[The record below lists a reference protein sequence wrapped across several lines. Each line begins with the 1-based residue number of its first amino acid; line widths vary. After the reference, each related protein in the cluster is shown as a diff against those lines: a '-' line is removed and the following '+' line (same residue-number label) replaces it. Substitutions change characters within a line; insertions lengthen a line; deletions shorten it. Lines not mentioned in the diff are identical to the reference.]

1 MDLKMFGDRI
11 VFRPLPESEQPTEK
25 VGSLYI
31 PQSVQDQV
39 KQQRRNYKGKVL
51 IAGDKCE
58 FVKVGTIIAYDE
70 YGVASFFHDGE
81 ELLIVREKDL
91 IGMYE

>member
-1 MDLKMFGDRI
+1 MELTMFGDRI
-11 VFRPLPESEQPTEK
+11 VFRPLPADEQPLEK
-25 VGSLYI
+25 IGSLYV
-31 PQSVQDQV
+31 PEQVQDQM
-39 KQQRRNYKGKVL
+39 KQQRRNYKGEAV
-51 IAGDKCE
+51 IVGNKCE
-58 FVKVGTIIAYDE
+58 FVKKGSTVAYDE